1 MRDVSFGPL
10 VSVFLLF
17 KFFLHILIMKLMFID
32 IIDIK
37 NLWRLWLSYYEENG
51 KCFYY
56 YYLCFFIYTIELQKG
71 YIEATMK

>member
-1 MRDVSFGPL
+1 
-10 VSVFLLF
+10 
-17 KFFLHILIMKLMFID
+17 MKLMFID